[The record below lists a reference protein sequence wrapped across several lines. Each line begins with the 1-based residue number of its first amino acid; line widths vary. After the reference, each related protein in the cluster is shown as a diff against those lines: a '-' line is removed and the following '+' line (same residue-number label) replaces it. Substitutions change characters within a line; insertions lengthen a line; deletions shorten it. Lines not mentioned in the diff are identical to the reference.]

1 MQYLNVCFLF
11 IRFLLTLIS
20 TPVVNL
26 LVLQHP
32 MVPNACSSDTNCSC
46 TEIVRYLYEADCS
59 SLGLKTFP
67 TFTENVTHIILQN
80 NSFYVINETNQLPS
94 NLKWLD
100 ISYCG
105 IREIQTGFIKQF
117 QSLEYLD
124 ISYNREL
131 TLHVL
136 PNVTHDLQFT
146 AIKILKFDALQCIFG
161 DSTTLWY
168 DHLLYLRNTSLESIH
183 LSSNRIKDIEQFVFL
198 NLPDSLRNIT
208 AADNRFELGWSMLE
222 ISSLKNIRMVN
233 ISYQYKAEEQYWAF
247 LESSCNDSRL
257 TEIYTSYSSSRKL
270 ENYLESQEGN
280 VVKNLTSCLAD
291 KIGTL
296 SYRHYSIFIC
306 MPQNLEFLYFD
317 TIFMRHSELLDATVA
332 DFRTLKVIDGSNNYA
347 QSLDGKVFSEN
358 LTYADYSNN
367 MLSYINPLFFQ
378 GANLSFLNLS
388 RNFLGEQIHR
398 TNTEKIIGNQ
408 PYLQSFSL
416 ARNGIHK
423 IPKSFFDGFPNLKY
437 LDLSNNIIEKLTC
450 NLKSL
455 KNLEFL
461 NLQYNGIRELS
472 QQQMDF
478 LDELADRD
486 QGHNKSTM
494 TLDLS
499 GNDLLCSCDTLKF
512 IRWLKHHANGNGL
525 VLRNYKNYS
534 CSFANSTIVNF
545 SGLPDFVAK
554 LEKQCESYTALIVA
568 CCIAFAT
575 MLASIIG
582 GITYRLRWRIRY
594 FYYMAKR
601 GYRRNAHARNK
612 TDCNYKKLFQ
622 YDAFISYANEDR
634 SFALH
639 EMKKEVEDKSNVR
652 LCFHQRDFLP
662 GMI

>member
-1 MQYLNVCFLF
+1 M
-11 IRFLLTLIS
+11 
-20 TPVVNL
+20 
-26 LVLQHP
+26 
-32 MVPNACSSDTNCSC
+32 
-46 TEIVRYLYEADCS
+46 
-59 SLGLKTFP
+59 
-67 TFTENVTHIILQN
+67 
-80 NSFYVINETNQLPS
+80 
-94 NLKWLD
+94 
-100 ISYCG
+100 
-105 IREIQTGFIKQF
+105 
-117 QSLEYLD
+117 
-124 ISYNREL
+124 
-131 TLHVL
+131 
-136 PNVTHDLQFT
+136 
-146 AIKILKFDALQCIFG
+146 
-161 DSTTLWY
+161 
-168 DHLLYLRNTSLESIH
+168 
-183 LSSNRIKDIEQFVFL
+183 SSNRIKDIEQFVFL

-398 TNTEKIIGNQ
+398 TNTENFIGSQ
-408 PYLQSFSL
+408 LYLQNFSL

-423 IPKSFFDGFPNLKY
+423 IPKSFFEGFPNLKY

-450 NLKSL
+450 NMKRL

-461 NLQYNGIRELS
+461 NLKHNGIRELS
-472 QQQMDF
+472 QQHMDF
-478 LDELADRD
+478 LDELA
-486 QGHNKSTM
+486 H
-494 TLDLS
+494 
-499 GNDLLCSCDTLKF
+499 
-512 IRWLKHHANGNGL
+512 
-525 VLRNYKNYS
+525 RN
-534 CSFANSTIVNF
+534 
-545 SGLPDFVAK
+545 
-554 LEKQCESYTALIVA
+554 Q
-568 CCIAFAT
+568 
-575 MLASIIG
+575 
-582 GITYRLRWRIRY
+582 
-594 FYYMAKR
+594 
-601 GYRRNAHARNK
+601 K
-612 TDCNYKKLFQ
+612 T
-622 YDAFISYANEDR
+622 
-634 SFALH
+634 
-639 EMKKEVEDKSNVR
+639 
-652 LCFHQRDFLP
+652 
-662 GMI
+662 